1 MTKPP
6 RRERAKI
13 VIDLPKE
20 PTEFFKKVIMRAA
33 EHYDIDTMV
42 IAATKANDMLFNT
55 ENCTAGTIFAVES
68 LTRLLNEQCTV
79 VFADEHEEIDEN
91 DQEGV

>member
-6 RRERAKI
+6 KRERAKI
-13 VIDLPKE
+13 MIDLPKD

-42 IAATKANDMLFNT
+42 IAATKANDMLFST
-55 ENCTAGTIFAVES
+55 ENCTTGTIFAVES

-79 VFADEHEEIDEN
+79 VFTDEPEEDDAIGP
-91 DQEGV
+91 EGV